1 MVPCFVD
8 QHLFFGG
15 KLLNSE
21 QSRMSPSRYNLH
33 LVLKRPFKRARKSI
47 NFVLIRRETS
57 RADQIYIL
65 FFFMLNKHIRVQIFF
80 MFKIQ
85 TFH

>member
-8 QHLFFGG
+8 QHLFFR

-33 LVLKRPFKRARKSI
+33 LVLKWPFKRAWKSI
-47 NFVLIRRETS
+47 NFVIIRRETS

-65 FFFMLNKHIRVQIFF
+65 FFHDE
-80 MFKIQ
+80 Q
-85 TFH
+85 TYQGPNFLHV